1 MPRYAPLCGVCTT
14 DIPAVLTA
22 WDHVQIARHAQR
34 PHTLDY
40 IRGLSEEFVELRGDR
55 RFGDDTAIVGGLARF
70 DGRTVALLGHQ
81 KGSNTKE
88 NIRHNFGSPHPEGY
102 RKALRVMRH
111 AEKFGFPLLCF
122 IDTPGASPNMES
134 EERGQG
140 WAIAENL
147 LAMADL
153 EVPIIA
159 TVIGEGGSGGALA
172 IGVAD
177 RLIMLEHAIY
187 SVASPEGSA
196 AILFRDAS
204 KAPEAARAM
213 KITAADLQGLGIV
226 DEVVPE
232 VAGGAHLD
240 VPRTIADVGEVLRRH
255 LRELLELPIRELLHL
270 RYQKY
275 RNIGVVHEMQAAAV
289 AHALA
294 G

>member
-1 MPRYAPLCGVCTT
+1 MT

-22 WDHVQIARHAQR
+22 WDHVQLARHAQR

-40 IRGLSEEFVELRGDR
+40 IRGLCEEFVELRGDR
-55 RFGDDTAIVGGLARF
+55 RFGDDAAIVGGLARF

-255 LRELLELPIRELLHL
+255 LRELLELPIRELLHR

>member
-1 MPRYAPLCGVCTT
+1 MT

-22 WDHVQIARHAQR
+22 WDHVQIARHPQR

-40 IRGLSEEFVELRGDR
+40 IRGLCEEFVELRGDR
-55 RFGDDTAIVGGLARF
+55 RFGDDAAIVGGLARF

-255 LRELLELPIRELLHL
+255 LHELLELPIRELLHR

>member
-1 MPRYAPLCGVCTT
+1 MT

-22 WDHVQIARHAQR
+22 WDHVQLARHPQR

-40 IRGLSEEFVELRGDR
+40 TRGLCEEFVELRGDR
-55 RFGDDTAIVGGLARF
+55 RFGDDAAIVGGLARF

-153 EVPIIA
+153 DVPIIA

-240 VPRTIADVGEVLRRH
+240 VPRTIADVGNVLQRH
-255 LRELLELPIRELLHL
+255 LRDLLELPIRELLHR